1 MHFPQKNGD
10 QTWAKND
17 RKGKKGRSIS
27 NCILT
32 LKYIQDDVSLIGR
45 HFTGLGQS
53 THKGGVRTI
62 FFFYAGRFHRPASYS
77 EGACIHKMKYLST
90 CDSTFMC
97 YAITVHFSS
106 IFFHSCMLIRPRDF
120 ITFLIFI
127 ICIGLSP
134 KVQGTWST
142 PINIQ
147 ITTFE
152 KELRLS
158 F

>member
-62 FFFYAGRFHRPASYS
+62 FFF
-77 EGACIHKMKYLST
+77 MQV
-90 CDSTFMC
+90 DSTDLP
-97 YAITVHFSS
+97 AIV
-106 IFFHSCMLIRPRDF
+106 R
-120 ITFLIFI
+120 
-127 ICIGLSP
+127 
-134 KVQGTWST
+134 
-142 PINIQ
+142 
-147 ITTFE
+147 
-152 KELRLS
+152 ELVYIK
-158 F
+158 